1 MTPVHFLLCCST
13 ALVLCSCAQM
23 QAILPASEQ
32 PVVEAVQIT
41 EQKRWWQSFHD
52 PLMDNLVQDL
62 LTQNL
67 DIQIAGARIAEAR
80 GAARTANSG
89 FFPDIS
95 ASASA
100 SRGNAQ
106 IGTDNPVS
114 IALGGFDATWE
125 IDVFGQTQALVDGA
139 ERRVESRIARAE
151 DVTNSVIAELIRSI
165 LEYRQA
171 EQTVT
176 ETTDLLEIQDE
187 QVSLIAA
194 RTEAGLIDA
203 TFLSRAEAE
212 RSQTATRLPIAQAA
226 LDTAHYKIERLLG
239 KESGELADTLKIT
252 AGELAVPEAATTLD
266 ISLESMRLRPDIRAS
281 RADLLAAQADLAKAE
296 ADLWPRIS
304 IRSFFGV
311 QDGSGNVPIASNP
324 IWSLA
329 SDVTAPLLNFGRL
342 QGTIDTSDARANAAS
357 LSYQNASLTAL
368 QETKTALSDYLNGI
382 SAADEQKRALNHRK
396 DTVSLASERFKRGL
410 TDMTDVTTAQSELN
424 QATLLYI
431 ERKAAAAIA
440 YVRLHKALGT
450 SVLGKPALTNMEMKS
465 QTNYKKTM

>member
-1 MTPVHFLLCCST
+1 MTPVRFLLCCSSV
-13 ALVLCSCAQM
+13 LVLCSCAQIEAM
-23 QAILPASEQ
+23 LPASEK
-32 PVVEAVQIT
+32 PVIEALQIQ
-41 EQKRWWQSFHD
+41 EQNRWWQSFHD

-62 LTQNL
+62 LAQNL
-67 DIQIAGARIAEAR
+67 DIQIAKTRIAEAR
-80 GAARTANSG
+80 GAARTASSE

-100 SRGNAQ
+100 SRGNRQ
-106 IGTDNPVS
+106 IVFDKSLS
-114 IALGGFDATWE
+114 ITQGGFDATWE

-139 ERRVESRIARAE
+139 ERIVESRIASAE

-165 LEYRQA
+165 IEFRQA
-171 EQTVT
+171 QQTVK
-176 ETTDLLEIQDE
+176 ETTELLAIQDE
-187 QVSLIAA
+187 QVALISA
-194 RTEAGLIDA
+194 RSKAGLIDA

-226 LDTAHYKIERLLG
+226 LDTAQYKIERLLG
-239 KESGELADTLKIT
+239 KESGALTEKLKIT
-252 AGELAVPEAATTLD
+252 TGELAVPEAATTLD
-266 ISLESMRLRPDIRAS
+266 ISLDNVRLRPDIRAS

-311 QDGSGNVPIASNP
+311 QDGSDNIPLASNP

-329 SDVTAPLLNFGRL
+329 SGITAPLLNFGRL
-342 QGTIDTSDARANAAS
+342 QGAIDASSAKANAAT

-368 QETKTALSDYLNGI
+368 QETKTALSDYLNGLNAV
-382 SAADEQKRALNHRK
+382 SEQLRTLNHRK
-396 DTVSLASERFKRGL
+396 DTVNLASERFKRGL

-450 SVLGKPALTNMEMKS
+450 SVVGKPIIINLDGKDAE
-465 QTNYKKTM
+465 